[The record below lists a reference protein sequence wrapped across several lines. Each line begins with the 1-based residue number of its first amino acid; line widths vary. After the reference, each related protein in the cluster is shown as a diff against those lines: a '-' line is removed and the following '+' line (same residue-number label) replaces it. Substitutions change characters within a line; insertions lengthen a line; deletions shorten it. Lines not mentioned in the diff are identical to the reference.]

1 MKKMCELLGIRR
13 LSVKELCQ
21 LGLLIAITVVL
32 AIYATF
38 RIGNTIK
45 VPFKFI
51 SVFVT
56 GALFGPIPAALT
68 SLLGDLLNTFLVP
81 VGPWIPGISL
91 VEFVSGFIFGAFFYN
106 RFNFS
111 KTYVVRLVLCVI
123 CQALLDIFVTPVFLV
138 QAGYFPSYTAAIIM
152 RFGASALKMLAWSV
166 VMFAGA
172 SYLPIFAKQVRGL

>member
-38 RIGNTIK
+38 RVGTTIK

-68 SLLGDLLNTFLVP
+68 ALLGDLLNTFLVP
-81 VGPWIPGISL
+81 VGPSWIPGISL
-91 VEFVSGFIFGAFFYN
+91 VEFISGFIFGVFFYN

-138 QAGYFPSYTAAIIM
+138 QAGIFPSYTFAIIT
-152 RFGASALKMLAWSV
+152 RLGASALKMLAWSV
-166 VMFAGA
+166 VIFAGA
-172 SYLPIFAKQVRGL
+172 SYLPIFAKQVRG